1 MSPLDMA
8 VIFFFMTVVA
18 KAVHETYLFWKE
30 EEEIEEYIRKVS
42 SRKVSH
48 PVRRRADIRP
58 LPVRKP
64 PEDLPRAA

>member
-42 SRKVSH
+42 H